1 MYIEFYV
8 IEKISLKFI
17 RIMVYSVL
25 SIIGLIW
32 FQLWDMPFLYYN
44 SCRGYLFF
52 FAGVLLF
59 NATEHLGKNG
69 NLKFSGI
76 LIFAKN
82 IRQFLSRF
90 GRLLGASSFCV
101 NLLHIPVF
109 ILAKL
114 VFDIDGIEIRHSYLS
129 MVLMLVIVEAI
140 GAMVY
145 LYYEVPIGNLCKK
158 VETHSCLISK

>member
-1 MYIEFYV
+1 MLIVMYIEFYV

-17 RIMVYSVL
+17 RIMVYSAL

-32 FQLWDMPFLYYN
+32 FQLWDMPFLSYN

-59 NATEHLGKNG
+59 NVAEHLGKEG
-69 NLKFSGI
+69 DLKFSVIIIVSAIVLGVVGKLVLTDFLAKTTTSISQCLLYSGI

-82 IRQFLSRF
+82 FRQFPSRF

-101 NLLHIPVF
+101 YLLHIPIF
-109 ILAKL
+109 
-114 VFDIDGIEIRHSYLS
+114 
-129 MVLMLVIVEAI
+129 
-140 GAMVY
+140 
-145 LYYEVPIGNLCKK
+145 
-158 VETHSCLISK
+158 